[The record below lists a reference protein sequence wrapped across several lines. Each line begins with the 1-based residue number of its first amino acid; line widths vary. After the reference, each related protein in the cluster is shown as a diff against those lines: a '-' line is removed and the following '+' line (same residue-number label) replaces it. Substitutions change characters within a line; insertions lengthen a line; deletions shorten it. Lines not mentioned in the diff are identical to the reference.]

1 MLNSQLKN
9 TPERKNNLN
18 DQLEEIFA
26 KHIVSKEKIHHR
38 INSF

>member
-9 TPERKNNLN
+9 TLERKNNLN

-26 KHIVSKEKIHHR
+26 KHIASKEKIHYH